1 MTPRRPFGRVLPLL
15 AGLLVTSAVLRLGA
29 DVRPALAQAV
39 APAEATVTATDGVV
53 CPEPEAPSALLEAL
67 RAREAR
73 ADEREA
79 GIETR
84 MAALR
89 EAEAEIEAQLAALSA
104 AEESLAATLNLASSA
119 AETDLGQL
127 TLVYENMPAPE
138 VAALFEE
145 MDPQFSGGFLAR
157 MDPAAAAEVMTHLT
171 PTTAYS
177 ISVVIAG
184 RNANLPRD

>member
-1 MTPRRPFGRVLPLL
+1 MRRRATSRVLPVI
-15 AGLLVTSAVLRLGA
+15 ASLLVISAALRLGGE
-29 DVRPALAQAV
+29 VRPALAQVASPAAPSLSELEAV
-39 APAEATVTATDGVV
+39 S
-53 CPEPEAPSALLEAL
+53 CPEPESPGALLEAL

-73 ADEREA
+73 AEEREA
-79 GIETR
+79 AIEAR
-84 MAALR
+84 MATLR
-89 EAEAEIEAQLAALSA
+89 EAETEIEAQLIALEA
-104 AEESLAATLNLASSA
+104 AEQSLAATLNLASTA

-145 MDPQFSGGFLAR
+145 MAPQFSGGFLAR

-184 RNANLPRD
+184 RNAGVPTE

>member
-1 MTPRRPFGRVLPLL
+1 MTRPFGRVLPLL
-15 AGLLVTSAVLRLGA
+15 AGLLVASAVLRLGG
-29 DVRPALAQAV
+29 DVRPALAQGLPAPDTV
-39 APAEATVTATDGVV
+39 AAGAEEVICPAPA
-53 CPEPEAPSALLEAL
+53 APSALLAAL
-67 RAREAR
+67 QARESR

-79 GIETR
+79 GIEAR

-104 AEESLAATLNLASSA
+104 AEESLAATLNLASTA

-145 MDPQFSGGFLAR
+145 MDPQFSSGFLAR
-157 MDPAAAAEVMTHLT
+157 MDPPAAAEVMTHLT

-184 RNANLPRD
+184 RNANAPRD